1 MLKSEPSY
9 IKIMNDNLKNLL
21 GYVASGEEALTLIM
35 NDSIASVEVIDGGRD
50 YRVLNVVN
58 CDSFRL
64 KEVVKVKRKEGFLD
78 IEIDS
83 GERYELRL
91 FAHVGINFSEEGDA
105 A

>member
-1 MLKSEPSY
+1 
-9 IKIMNDNLKNLL
+9 MNDNLKNLL
-21 GYVASGEEALTLIM
+21 NHVASGFDPLTLTM
-35 NDSIASVEVIDGGRD
+35 NDSIATVEVIDSGRD
-50 YRVLNVVN
+50 YRVLNTVS

-64 KEVVKVKRKEGFLD
+64 KEVVKIKCKEGILD
-78 IEIDS
+78 IETDS

>member
-1 MLKSEPSY
+1 
-9 IKIMNDNLKNLL
+9 MNDNLKNLL
-21 GYVASGEEALTLIM
+21 GHVASGLDPLTLTM
-35 NDSIASVEVIDGGRD
+35 NDSIATVEVIDKGRD
-50 YRVLNVVN
+50 YRVLNTVN

-64 KEVVKVKRKEGFLD
+64 KEVVKIKCKEGILD
-78 IEIDS
+78 IETDS

>member
-1 MLKSEPSY
+1 
-9 IKIMNDNLKNLL
+9 MNNNLKNLL
-21 GYVASGEEALTLIM
+21 SYVASGNEPLILIM
-35 NDSIASVEVIDGGRD
+35 NDSIATVEVIDNGRD
-50 YRVLNVVN
+50 YRVLNTVS

-64 KEVVKVKRKEGFLD
+64 KEVVKIKCKEGLLN
-78 IEIDS
+78 IETDS

>member
-1 MLKSEPSY
+1 
-9 IKIMNDNLKNLL
+9 MNNNLKNLL
-21 GYVASGEEALTLIM
+21 AHVASGFDPLTLIM
-35 NDSIASVEVIDGGRD
+35 NDSVATVEVIDSGRD
-50 YRVLNVVN
+50 YRVLNTVS

-64 KEVVKVKRKEGFLD
+64 KEVVKIKCKEGLLN
-78 IEIDS
+78 IEVDS